1 MAYFVTGATG
11 FIGRHLVAEL
21 IDHRAGDIHVL
32 VREQSIGRFER
43 LRRQCGGTERLKPVV
58 GDLAVARL
66 GVDDTWLRDHRGDID
81 HVFHLAA
88 LYDMTASADRNDEL
102 NIGGTRAALG
112 FADAVDAGVFH
123 QVSSIAVAGDLR
135 GRFDESLFDE
145 GQGLPSAYHRTK
157 YESERIVREESTIPW
172 RVYRPAIVVGH
183 SATGAMD
190 KVDGP
195 YYFFPLLKRMR
206 DSLPQWTPLVGMDLG
221 DTNVVPVD
229 YVVGAM
235 DHLAHKPGL
244 DGRAFHLVNPE
255 PQPTID
261 VVNTLARA
269 AKAPRFALQVDKRL
283 TGLVPASLVQSALQS
298 GPAKF
303 LLRQSVERFG
313 IPAEVVGHVSLPTTF
328 DDQATEREL
337 SGSGIA
343 CPDLETYASVLWD
356 YWEHHLDESVL
367 ADPRLRSAVQGRCVV
382 ITGASSG
389 IGKATALRV
398 AALGGIPVLIA
409 RDLDKLEDTRREIE
423 MLDGQAHVYSCDL
436 SDMAAIDELTKR
448 LVEEHETID
457 VIVNNAG
464 RSIRRSLHLSY
475 DRFHDFERT
484 MTLNYFGAIRLV
496 MGLAGKLSEDGGGH
510 IVNISSIGVQTNPP
524 RFSAYVASKAAL
536 DAWSRVVSSEL
547 IGDGITFTT
556 IHMPLVKTPM
566 IAPTKL
572 YDAFPT
578 ITPAQ
583 AADLVL
589 RAIRDKPHEVNTHLG
604 TAGELGHA
612 LAPKLAFRILHQ
624 AYKVFP
630 DSSAA
635 KGASDGDESA
645 TSEQVLL
652 AKVLRGVHW

>member
-21 IDHRAGDIHVL
+21 VDHRDGDIHVL
-32 VREQSIGRFER
+32 VREQSFERFER
-43 LRRQCGGTERLKPVV
+43 LRHQCGGTDRLKPVI
-58 GDLAVARL
+58 GELCEPQL
-66 GVDDTWLRDHRGDID
+66 GVDDDWVATHRGDID

-88 LYDMTASADRNDEL
+88 LYDMTAPAERNDEL

-112 FADAVDAGVFH
+112 LAEAVDAGLFH
-123 QVSSIAVAGDLR
+123 QVSSIAVAGDFR
-135 GRFDESLFDE
+135 GRFDESMFAE

-157 YESERIVREESTIPW
+157 YESERIVREEAGVPW
-172 RVYRPAIVVGH
+172 RVYRPAIVVG
-183 SATGAMD
+183 SSETGAMD

-221 DTNVVPVD
+221 NTNIVPVD
-229 YVVGAM
+229 YVARAM

-255 PQPTID
+255 PQPTVD

-269 AKAPRFALQVDKRL
+269 AKAPRFALQVDRRV
-283 TGLVPASLVQSALQS
+283 TGLVPSSLVQSALQS
-298 GPAKF
+298 APARF
-303 LLRQSVERFG
+303 LLRQSVGRLG
-313 IPAEVVGHVSLPTTF
+313 IPAEVVAHTSLPTTF
-328 DDQATEREL
+328 EDQATEHEL

-343 CPDLETYASVLWD
+343 CPDLETYASVLWG
-356 YWEHHLDESVL
+356 YWEQHLDADVL
-367 ADPRLRSAVQGRCVV
+367 SDPRLKAALQGRCVV

-398 AALGGIPVLIA
+398 AALGGIPVLVA
-409 RDLDKLEDTRREIE
+409 RNLDKLEETRLEIE
-423 MLDGQAHVYSCDL
+423 MLGGRTYVYSCDL

-448 LVEEHETID
+448 LVEEHDTID

-496 MGLAGKLSEDGGGH
+496 MGLATKLGEDGGGH

-566 IAPTKL
+566 IAPTKI

-589 RAIRDKPHEVNTHLG
+589 TAVRDRPHELNTPLG
-604 TAGELGHA
+604 TAGEVGHA

-635 KGASDGDESA
+635 KGASADDTA

-652 AKVLRGVHW
+652 AKVLKGVHW